1 MYNQSKISKG
11 YTTQYLMKKTCD
23 VTQGQSLA
31 FFIMPDP
38 QFSFKFLTYPVNS
51 PFWITPRRWAGSHHP
66 NNHHLDTQHLCLGSS
81 FSLEVTFYFLLVFL
95 KQNQHMWIRKRRS
108 GQEIKLFATIK
119 LKVLIKIKIKIYIKN
134 MIYASID
141 P

>member
-1 MYNQSKISKG
+1 
-11 YTTQYLMKKTCD
+11 
-23 VTQGQSLA
+23 
-31 FFIMPDP
+31 
-38 QFSFKFLTYPVNS
+38 
-51 PFWITPRRWAGSHHP
+51 
-66 NNHHLDTQHLCLGSS
+66 
-81 FSLEVTFYFLLVFL
+81 
-95 KQNQHMWIRKRRS
+95 MWIRKRRS

>member
-1 MYNQSKISKG
+1 M
-11 YTTQYLMKKTCD
+11 
-23 VTQGQSLA
+23 SLRV
-31 FFIMPDP
+31 
-38 QFSFKFLTYPVNS
+38 KVWLFLLCQTPNSHSNSWPTPVNS

-134 MIYASID
+134 MIMHLSILNCFLLHVKE
-141 P
+141 